1 MQFHDTDFGGFI
13 TYDTATYFGFEPDHR
28 LFIIASSSPPSGL
41 DPFGQVSGGMM
52 ELRGAFISTFLFH
65 ERLPD
70 YTSSFLMFDRDEAF
84 DTVLVSK
91 EDLIVDIPLYEKG
104 QGEMLDGESLY
115 CLLIGHTTRDMAR
128 EGHPPEL
135 FSLSLALKPSI
146 SVPGAY
152 ERVGMLQSDRG
163 DDWFREAM
171 ESIVVIV

>member
-1 MQFHDTDFGGFI
+1 MFALPVALQLQFAHAFWWTGVVCNSVWLCQL
-13 TYDTATYFGFEPDHR
+13 P
-28 LFIIASSSPPSGL
+28 L
-41 DPFGQVSGGMM
+41 MM
-52 ELRGAFISTFLFH
+52 ELCGPFISTFLFH
-65 ERLPD
+65 EHLPD
-70 YTSSFLMFDRDEAF
+70 DTSSFLMFDRDEAF

-104 QGEMLDGESLY
+104 QGEMFDGESLY

-135 FSLSLALKPSI
+135 SSLSIVLKPSI

-163 DDWFREAM
+163 DDWFQEAM
-171 ESIVVIV
+171 ESIIVIV